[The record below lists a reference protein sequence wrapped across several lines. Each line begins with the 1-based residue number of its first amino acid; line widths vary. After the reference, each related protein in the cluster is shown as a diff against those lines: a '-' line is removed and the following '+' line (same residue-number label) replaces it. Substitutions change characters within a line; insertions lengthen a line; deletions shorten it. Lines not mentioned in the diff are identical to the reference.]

1 MLTNIVELWKEIES
15 DEYIFYFL
23 RNRGSERDV
32 SEVRKSSRLLTT
44 VNSLIENHAAT
55 V

>member
-1 MLTNIVELWKEIES
+1 MLTNIVELWKIKDS

-32 SEVRKSSRLLTT
+32 SEVRKKALGYLLQSI
-44 VNSLIENHAAT
+44 VL
-55 V
+55 